1 MLLVPNE
8 YQLTLEWTLPLC
20 VRKLEPVTGWTLAH
34 VHDLDATLTIH
45 YWEVE
50 GREFEWEV
58 DRGVIDGVI
67 ITRDSDPIVWALI
80 ERGVAKDF
88 EAINERVQERIH
100 DCAEAA

>member
-8 YQLTLEWTLPLC
+8 YQLNIDWTLPLC
-20 VRKLEPVTGWTLAH
+20 VRKLEPVIGWTLVH

-50 GREFEWEV
+50 DRDCEWEV
-58 DRGVIDGVI
+58 GRGVIDGVI
-67 ITRDSDPIVWALI
+67 VTKDSDPVVWALI

-88 EAINERVQERIH
+88 EAINERVQELIH
-100 DCAEAA
+100 EYAEAA